1 LRIIVAHSSY
11 RVAGGE
17 DRYVTQQVDLLR
29 PYHDIELLMARNE
42 ELTQSASTAARMIFS
57 ANQIDRAK
65 LLIRSFRPDVVHVHN
80 SYPSLGPAIPFAAKR
95 EEVPL
100 AMTIHNLRL
109 RCPNGLMYTEGQPCR
124 RCEPGNYANA
134 VVHHCFPSTSQAAAY
149 ASALWIHRFLFRLEH
164 MVDIFL
170 APSDFTRR
178 RLHEWGVPEGRIRLI
193 RNFVPHVS
201 TTLAPPGTFGLYV
214 GRLSE
219 EKGLRS
225 LLGALARAGDP
236 PFRIVGDGPLES
248 ELAAL
253 TDRLRLA
260 RTQFVGR
267 LDVNQ
272 VREMMREARFFVMPS
287 ECDEN
292 APLGVLEAMASGLPV
307 VVTRRGG
314 LPELVDQGGGIVCEA
329 GDAAGLADAL
339 ARLMGKESLCRALGR
354 EALAIA
360 REEFTADRHRESLE
374 AAYRSL

>member
-1 LRIIVAHSSY
+1 M
-11 RVAGGE
+11 
-17 DRYVTQQVDLLR
+17 VDL
-29 PYHDIELLMARNE
+29 
-42 ELTQSASTAARMIFS
+42 
-57 ANQIDRAK
+57 
-65 LLIRSFRPDVVHVHN
+65 
-80 SYPSLGPAIPFAAKR
+80 
-95 EEVPL
+95 
-100 AMTIHNLRL
+100 
-109 RCPNGLMYTEGQPCR
+109 
-124 RCEPGNYANA
+124 
-134 VVHHCFPSTSQAAAY
+134 
-149 ASALWIHRFLFRLEH
+149 
-164 MVDIFL
+164 FL

-178 RLHEWGVPEGRIRLI
+178 RLNEWGVPEGRIRVI

-201 TTLAPPGTFGLYV
+201 TRLAPPGTFGLYV

-225 LLGALARAGDP
+225 LLGALAQTGDP

-253 TDRLRLA
+253 ADRLRLA

-267 LDVNQ
+267 LDGNQ

-307 VVTRRGG
+307 VLTRRGG

-329 GDAAGLADAL
+329 GDIAGLADAL
-339 ARLMGKESLCRALGR
+339 IRLLGEESLCRTLGR

-360 REEFTADRHRESLE
+360 AEEFTADRHRKSLE